1 MPELPEVETI
11 VNDLNKEIKGNII
24 SDVLVFNQRTFK
36 NYSPKTRELIKNSKI
51 EKFERRGKYI
61 IFHLKKANNPR
72 ALRAELSSYD
82 GENSF
87 LITHL
92 KMTGNFSILKSA
104 DLGAIKNIKHARA
117 VFILKSKDAL
127 IFKDIRKFGKIYFE
141 NKNSSDDLE
150 ITKKLGP
157 DALLN
162 LNLKEFENN
171 ISKRKTKIKPLLL
184 NQEFIAGLG
193 NIYADES
200 LWASKIHPLTPAN
213 KLSKKQIKTLFNS
226 IQKILKTAVALRGSS
241 MRDYKDLMGKDG
253 GYIKIRKVYM
263 RECLPCFRCKAKIV
277 KIKIGQRSAHF
288 CPKCQRI

>member
-11 VNDLNKEIKGNII
+11 VSDLNKEIKGNTI
-24 SDVLVFNQRTFK
+24 SDVLVFNEKTFK
-36 NYSPKTRELIKNSKI
+36 NYSAKIRNLIKDSKM
-51 EKFERRGKYI
+51 EKFERTGKYI
-61 IFHLKKANNPR
+61 IFHLSKSGK
-72 ALRAELSSYD
+72 
-82 GENSF
+82 NSF

-92 KMTGNFSILKSA
+92 KMTGNFSILKNA
-104 DLGAIKNIKHARA
+104 NLNEIKNIKHARA
-117 VFILKSKDAL
+117 AFILKSKDAL

-141 NKNSSDDLE
+141 DKNSSNELE

-171 ISKRKTKIKPLLL
+171 ILKRKTKIKPLLL
-184 NQEFIAGLG
+184 NQEFISGIG

-213 KLSKKQIKTLFNS
+213 ELSKKQIKLLFSS
-226 IQKILKTAVALRGSS
+226 IQEILKTAVTLRGSS
-241 MRDYKDLMGKDG
+241 MRDYKDLMGQDG

-263 RECLPCFRCKAKIV
+263 REGLPCFRCKTKIIKT
-277 KIKIGQRSAHF
+277 KISQRSAHF
-288 CPKCQRI
+288 CPNCQKI